1 MSLQPLTLN
10 RGMNLRQ
17 LIEGQK
23 EQIASLSPSAPVTL
37 YHPTDIDGAT
47 DIVTKQN
54 RRDSYNVYP
63 SLKHAVKHG
72 NIVVQFYG
80 QGKDI
85 EAPRKNS
92 KRHGDPTY
100 AEQRFPDSF
109 NPVVS
114 FTLLSLT
121 PMVYYTGLLSPHNID
136 KIYMMQNG
144 RPEAMTPEEF
154 LRYSIKVTG
163 DNVRQKQR
171 QQRLTWK

>member
-1 MSLQPLTLN
+1 
-10 RGMNLRQ
+10 MNLRQ

-23 EQIASLSPSAPVTL
+23 EQISRLGPSAPVTL
-37 YHPTDIDGAT
+37 YHPTDLDGAT
-47 DIVTKQN
+47 DIVTEKN
-54 RRDSYNVYP
+54 RPNSYKVYP

-85 EAPRKNS
+85 EAPRK
-92 KRHGDPTY
+92 RHNDPTY
-100 AEQRFPDSF
+100 AEQKFPDSF

-121 PMVYYTGLLSPHNID
+121 PMVYYTGLLSLHNID

-144 RPEAMTPEEF
+144 RPEAMTPEEL
-154 LRYSIKVTG
+154 LRYSIKVRG
-163 DNVRQKQR
+163 NNKRQQQR